1 MLQQEGAYSGN
12 TTEEGQDTGALIN
25 SYFGQKNYSYV
36 HFLIH
41 YLKHED
47 AE

>member
-12 TTEEGQDTGALIN
+12 TTEGQDTGALIN